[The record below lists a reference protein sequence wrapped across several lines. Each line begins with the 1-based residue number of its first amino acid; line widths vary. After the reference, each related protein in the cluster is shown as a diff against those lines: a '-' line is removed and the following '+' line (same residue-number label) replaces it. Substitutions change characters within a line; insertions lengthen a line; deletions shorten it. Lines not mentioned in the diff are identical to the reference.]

1 MQACTIDGI
10 NENGGGTSKPPPRQV
25 RVARVREKRRLDFG
39 FRKKGNGSAAR
50 SNGNA
55 WLADQGVGEMLVEGY
70 EITD

>member
-1 MQACTIDGI
+1 MND
-10 NENGGGTSKPPPRQV
+10 NGGGTSKPPPPRQV
-25 RVARVREKRRLDFG
+25 RVARVREKIQLDFG
-39 FRKKGNGSAAR
+39 FRKKGNGSATR

>member
-1 MQACTIDGI
+1 M
-10 NENGGGTSKPPPRQV
+10 NNNGGSTSNPTPPRQV
-25 RVARVREKRRLDFG
+25 RVARVREKIQLDFG

-55 WLADQGVGEMLVEGY
+55 WLADQGVGEMLVEVY